1 MALVPRTLTSTR
13 IESIHFVKGCL
24 DEPRTPQIPSVSCPL
39 KGSKRN
45 NITRTPAKPTWLSIP
60 VSAGLRHAGKC

>member
-24 DEPRTPQIPSVSCPL
+24 DEPRTPQIPSIVSTYEPKIMLTNLYYTTLKLCPSGCPVL
-39 KGSKRN
+39 DAMPYP
-45 NITRTPAKPTWLSIP
+45 TP
-60 VSAGLRHAGKC
+60 